1 MKHLELI
8 GVNFAETTLHVGL
21 GTFNP
26 IMVEDLSK
34 HIREPSLHVC
44 MPNLDAWVS

>member
-1 MKHLELI
+1 MKTVPLSTLELLC
-8 GVNFAETTLHVGL
+8 GWTEKE
-21 GTFNP
+21 
-26 IMVEDLSK
+26 VEDLSK